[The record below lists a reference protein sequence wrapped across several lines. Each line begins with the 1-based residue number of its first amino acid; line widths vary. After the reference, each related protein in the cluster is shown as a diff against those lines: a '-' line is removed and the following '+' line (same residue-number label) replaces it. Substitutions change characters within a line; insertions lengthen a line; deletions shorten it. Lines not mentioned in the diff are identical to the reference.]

1 MSDETVEQGAIE
13 PMLPVETAEV
23 ASKPSRSWLLP
34 VGIGVAGVVLA
45 SITGAAGYA
54 LGSER
59 GEHSDAVVMM
69 AEEGELPFGQE
80 ELPGGDGRQERG
92 MQGRDFD
99 GDHQRGDRGGRHGD
113 GHGEGRGG
121 HEDGN
126 RGGHM
131 GEHQGE
137 FDMGGGFGP
146 GHGMNAPGA

>member
-13 PMLPVETAEV
+13 PMPPAETAEA

-59 GEHSDAVVMM
+59 GENADSVVMM
-69 AEEGELPFGQE
+69 ADEGEMPFSDEGM
-80 ELPGGDGRQERG
+80 PGGG
-92 MQGRDFD
+92 MQRPDHD
-99 GDHQRGDRGGRHGD
+99 GDHQRGERGGR
-113 GHGEGRGG
+113 HGEGRGG
-121 HEDGN
+121 HGDGK

-131 GEHQGE
+131 GERQGG
-137 FDMGGGFGP
+137 FDMDGDFDMDRGFGP
-146 GHGMNAPGA
+146 GQGMNAPGA

>member
-13 PMLPVETAEV
+13 PMPPVEFAEA

-45 SITGAAGYA
+45 SLTGAAGYA

-59 GEHSDAVVMM
+59 GEHGDAVVMM

-80 ELPGGDGRQERG
+80 ELPGGDGMQERG
-92 MQGRDFD
+92 MQGHDFD
-99 GDHQRGDRGGRHGD
+99 GDHQRGDRGGRHG
-113 GHGEGRGG
+113 EGRGG
-121 HEDGN
+121 HEDGD

-137 FDMGGGFGP
+137 FDMDGGFGP
-146 GHGMNAPGA
+146 GQGMNAPGA